1 MITIRLIDARR
12 ELSLKCRELFTNERI
27 AKEIYGYLCDGL
39 EECEEVEPE
48 REKGN
53 WHQRIYSQ
61 IEMMVCSECGEEF
74 SYDAE
79 TGIRDYNFCPNCGAD
94 MRGEGEE

>member
-1 MITIRLIDARR
+1 MKTIRLIDARH

-27 AKEIYGYLCDGL
+27 SREIYWYLCDGL

-53 WHQRIYSQ
+53 WVGIDD
-61 IEMMVCSECGEEF
+61 EPCETFECDVCGFTLEDWIQGAL
-74 SYDAE
+74 Y
-79 TGIRDYNFCPNCGAD
+79 RYCPNCGAW
-94 MRGEGEE
+94 MGRGEE

>member
-48 REKGN
+48 REKGK
-53 WHQRIYSQ
+53 WHQRFYLNPR
-61 IEMMVCSECGEEF
+61 IEMMVCSECNSEF

-79 TGIRDYNFCPNCGAD
+79 TGVSDYNFCPNCGAK
-94 MRGEGEE
+94 M